1 MMYLY
6 FGSRPRLE
14 EYTQDL
20 VTTDICLKRR
30 FMLGMWQNMFL
41 IYRFFFP
48 SVSGYFVQ
56 FFFVQV
62 KLTAFPDVNCFEK
75 TTVDVKIQFWES
87 GWKSVGRHS
96 EQMIACFYVKV
107 CSNIFQESIV
117 QHLSGHSTTKMQ
129 IRAAKIL
136 LQLHIC
142 SYHRKTLQIF

>member
-41 IYRFFFP
+41 IYRFFP
-48 SVSGYFVQ
+48 LAYLGIVCS
-56 FFFVQV
+56 FFFVQI
-62 KLTAFPDVNCFEK
+62 KLIAFPDVNCFGK
-75 TTVDVKIQFWES
+75 IAVDVKIQFWES
-87 GWKSVGRHS
+87 GQKSVGRHS

-107 CSNIFQESIV
+107 CSNIFQERIV
-117 QHLSGHSTTKMQ
+117 QHSSGNSTTKMQ
-129 IRAAKIL
+129 IREL
-136 LQLHIC
+136 PIC
-142 SYHRKTLQIF
+142 SYHRKTLQNS